1 MTISPSMQ
9 SKLKQMRRAAPM
21 AVNKARLC
29 GGVVLALL
37 DPVGD
42 LDAALQDL
50 KTGLG
55 SNWTT
60 VTAFQFMSG
69 KQALFAA
76 ECADENERDA
86 LIKAHQISL
95 AVSNQAG
102 ITRLSMAQ
110 LRVVVIEAARVSTTP

>member
-1 MTISPSMQ
+1 MQ
-9 SKLKQMRRAAPM
+9 SKLNQMRRAAPM
-21 AVNKARLC
+21 TVNKTRLC

-37 DPVGD
+37 DPIGD

-55 SNWTT
+55 SNWTI

-76 ECADENERDA
+76 ECADENEREA

-95 AVSNQAG
+95 AVSDFAG
-102 ITRLSMAQ
+102 ISRLSVAQ
-110 LRVVVIEAARVSTTP
+110 LRVVVIEAAQVSITP

>member
-9 SKLKQMRRAAPM
+9 SKLKQMRRAAPL
-21 AVNKARLC
+21 AINKTRLC

-95 AVSNQAG
+95 AVSDLAG
-102 ITRLSMAQ
+102 ISRLSVAQ
-110 LRVVVIEAARVSTTP
+110 LRVVVIEAAGQPG

>member
-1 MTISPSMQ
+1 MQ
-9 SKLKQMRRAAPM
+9 NKLKQMRRVAPM

-42 LDAALQDL
+42 LDSALQDL

-69 KQALFAA
+69 KQAMFAA

-95 AVSNQAG
+95 AVSDLAG
-102 ITRLSMAQ
+102 ISRLSVAQ
-110 LRVVVIEAARVSTTP
+110 LRVVVIEAAQASVIP

>member
-9 SKLKQMRRAAPM
+9 NKLKQMRRVAPM

-42 LDAALQDL
+42 LDSALQDL

-69 KQALFAA
+69 KQAMFAA

-95 AVSNQAG
+95 AVSDLAG
-102 ITRLSMAQ
+102 ISRLSVAQ
-110 LRVVVIEAARVSTTP
+110 LRVVVIEAAQASVIP

>member
-9 SKLKQMRRAAPM
+9 SKLKQMRRVAPM
-21 AVNKARLC
+21 AVNKTPLY

-42 LDAALQDL
+42 TDAALHDL

-55 SNWTT
+55 SNWTA
-60 VTAFQFMSG
+60 VTAFQLMSE

-76 ECADENERDA
+76 ECAGENERDA

-95 AVSNQAG
+95 AVSDLAG
-102 ITRLSMAQ
+102 ISRLSVAQ
-110 LRVVVIEAARVSTTP
+110 LRVVAMEAAGQPG